1 MSNMACQYV
10 RSDRWQ
16 IALGYIA
23 LYAQLDKRF
32 DSYCCRRER
41 NKKEQKK
48 SRWLSKNKT
57 EFCVFFFS
65 FIWLFQLFF
74 AVAFLSS
81 RFFMTSKLD
90 AALSFHLQTL

>member
-10 RSDRWQ
+10 RSDLWQ

-57 EFCVFFFS
+57 EFCVFFFVYLAIS
-65 FIWLFQLFF
+65 AFF
-74 AVAFLSS
+74 CCRFFVVAF
-81 RFFMTSKLD
+81 FYD
-90 AALSFHLQTL
+90 Q